1 MDLVL
6 AAADQHI
13 LTPYVYPSGWPEG
26 EPFRQ
31 LLSLFVITNL
41 GALALYLLFG
51 TLSYYFIFDHE
62 LKKHPQFLEN
72 QVQREI
78 TYALRSLP
86 WISVPTVALFFAEVR
101 GYSKLYD
108 NIQDSPYGWS
118 GVFLSMLS
126 FLFFTDMGIYWIHR
140 GLHHKLFYKRFH
152 KPHHLWKIA
161 TPFASHAF
169 HPVDGFMQSLPYHIY
184 PFLFPLHKVT
194 YLGLYIFVNVWT
206 ISIHDGDY
214 RVPRLLRHIINGS
227 AHHTDHHLYF
237 DYNYGQYF
245 TLWDKIGGSY
255 KSPTAFEGKGP
266 HDYLRKLREKEPGV
280 PNGAPASKTE

>member
-1 MDLVL
+1 
-6 AAADQHI
+6 
-13 LTPYVYPSGWPEG
+13 PP
-26 EPFRQ
+26 
-31 LLSLFVITNL
+31 
-41 GALALYLLFG
+41 
-51 TLSYYFIFDHE
+51 
-62 LKKHPQFLEN
+62 
-72 QVQREI
+72 
-78 TYALRSLP
+78 
-86 WISVPTVALFFAEVR
+86 
-101 GYSKLYD
+101 
-108 NIQDSPYGWS
+108 GWS

-169 HPVDGFMQSLPYHIY
+169 HPVDGFMQSLPYHVY

-255 KSPTAFEGKGP
+255 KSPTSFEGKGP
-266 HDYLRKLREKEPGV
+266 HDYLRKLREK
-280 PNGAPASKTE
+280 

>member
-1 MDLVL
+1 MERL
-6 AAADQHI
+6 
-13 LTPYVYPSGWPEG
+13 
-26 EPFRQ
+26 
-31 LLSLFVITNL
+31 L
-41 GALALYLLFG
+41 GALQVLMVLAGPCWVSRSHHGSGPGSRGQAPPDPLRVPGGVARGRAVPPAPQPFCHHQPGGPGPLPALR
-51 TLSYYFIFDHE
+51 
-62 LKKHPQFLEN
+62 HPQLLLH
-72 QVQREI
+72 
-78 TYALRSLP
+78 LRPRAQEASP
-86 WISVPTVALFFAEVR
+86 VP
-101 GYSKLYD
+101 G
-108 NIQDSPYGWS
+108 GWS

-169 HPVDGFMQSLPYHIY
+169 HPVDGFMQSLPYHVY

-214 RVPRLLRHIINGS
+214 RVPRLLRHVINGS

-255 KSPTAFEGKGP
+255 KSPTSFEGKGP
-266 HDYLRKLREKEPGV
+266 HDYMRKLREKDPGAS
-280 PNGAPASKTE
+280 NGVVASKKDAGASNGVVASKTE

>member
-1 MDLVL
+1 M
-6 AAADQHI
+6 
-13 LTPYVYPSGWPEG
+13 
-26 EPFRQ
+26 
-31 LLSLFVITNL
+31 
-41 GALALYLLFG
+41 GA
-51 TLSYYFIFDHE
+51 H
-62 LKKHPQFLEN
+62 
-72 QVQREI
+72 
-78 TYALRSLP
+78 RSLGPPLASHPSPTPRLPEIPCEEVAGAPADP
-86 WISVPTVALFFAEVR
+86 WGLADRQRAL
-101 GYSKLYD
+101 
-108 NIQDSPYGWS
+108 SPQ
-118 GVFLSMLS
+118 
-126 FLFFTDMGIYWIHR
+126 
-140 GLHHKLFYKRFH
+140 RFH

-214 RVPRLLRHIINGS
+214 RVPRLLRHVINGS

-266 HDYLRKLREKEPGV
+266 HDYLRRLREKAQGGPDG
-280 PNGAPASKTE
+280 PPAAKTD

>member
-1 MDLVL
+1 FSRLNPPTRHAPQLPVRPVP
-6 AAADQHI
+6 
-13 LTPYVYPSGWPEG
+13 LTP
-26 EPFRQ
+26 
-31 LLSLFVITNL
+31 LSV
-41 GALALYLLFG
+41 
-51 TLSYYFIFDHE
+51 
-62 LKKHPQFLEN
+62 PQN
-72 QVQREI
+72 QVRREI

-108 NIQDSPYGWS
+108 NIEDSPYGWA

-140 GLHHKLFYKRFH
+140 ALHHKLLYKRFH

-214 RVPRLLRHIINGS
+214 RVPRLLRHVINGS

-255 KSPTAFEGKGP
+255 KSPTAFEGQGP
-266 HDYLRKLREKEPGV
+266 HDYLRKLREKGLGV
-280 PNGAPASKTE
+280 PNGLSAAKTE